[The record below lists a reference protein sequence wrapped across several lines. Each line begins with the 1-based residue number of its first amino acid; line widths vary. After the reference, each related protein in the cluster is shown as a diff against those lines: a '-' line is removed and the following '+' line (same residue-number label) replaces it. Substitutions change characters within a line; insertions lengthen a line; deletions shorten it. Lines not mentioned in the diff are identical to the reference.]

1 MKMNSFPKPLR
12 AFFAGLLLP
21 ISMVIAVLVVWQAVV
36 GAQGVGEAV
45 LAGSLTPIQGI
56 VALGLMASLL
66 SWYAVRAMRGGALA
80 VRFT

>member
-1 MKMNSFPKPLR
+1 MKKNSFPKPLR

-21 ISMVIAVLVVWQAVV
+21 VSMAIAVLVIWQAIV
-36 GAQGVGEAV
+36 GGHEVGEAV
-45 LAGSLTPIQGI
+45 LTGRLTPAQGI
-56 VALGLMASLL
+56 VVLVLMASLL